1 MEDNIIFKGIIIR
14 CRYNSENFKIYVVDV
29 NSEEYPD
36 IKKNKEGKVI
46 VVGDLPTLVTNVEY
60 EFEGKREYN
69 SKFGNQ
75 YKITNIKQEAPKDVD
90 SVKSFLENIIAPSY
104 VKTLLSV
111 YPNIVDK
118 IIKNDI
124 EDIDFSKLKGIKEKT
139 FNDIKNKIIENY
151 CLIGLVGKYGGVISM
166 NMIKKLYETYKST
179 ALIEEKLAKKPYSC
193 LCRIS
198 RVGFKTADEILLK
211 LEESGKIKFEEPLRQ
226 SKQRM
231 IACYEFQ
238 LQQNEL
244 NGNTLMGIKEL
255 RESCGKLTPE
265 CINYFVDCIKEDNK
279 RVYVDMDNKV
289 VGLKQTMDKELYI
302 YNKLKNMS
310 EIKNLNS
317 RKWLCESENYRDLGG
332 FNLTDEQLN
341 TINVICENNIEIL
354 TACGGAGKSSSVEAL
369 LKMCDDN
376 SITYKLMT
384 PTGAS
389 SKVLAS
395 YTKREC
401 KTIHR
406 GLEFKPTKEGENPWG
421 LNRENKIKEDL
432 VIIDEF
438 SMVDVDL
445 FYRVLDAI
453 DVNITKLLL
462 VFDPYQLPSVGCG
475 NLAQD
480 LLSFDFI
487 PVNRLTKIFRYGE
500 GGLMNVATSVR
511 NSEPFIKLKSGST
524 HQIFG
529 DKKDFIYYE
538 RKDRQVLDTLKKIYE
553 KLLNDYNIEDIMV
566 LASQNKGEYGT
577 VAINNMIQYMLQK
590 DKNNKFIMRGETKF
604 FEGDKVIQTKNNY
617 RARPLGANIEDEGD
631 VYPVFNGNSGII
643 EKVYFDSIVID
654 FDGTLI
660 KYTKEELGQIELGYC
675 ISIHRSQGNSSK
687 QVIVVTPRQHS
698 FMLNSNLIYVGY
710 TRAKERVFAIGD
722 MITIHRSIK
731 KKENLNRDTWLKII
745 S

>member
-1 MEDNIIFKGIIIR
+1 MEDNIIFNGIINR

-29 NSEEYPD
+29 NSEKYPD
-36 IKKNKEGKVI
+36 IKKNKENKVI

-75 YKITNIKQEAPKDVD
+75 YKIVNIKQEVPKDQN
-90 SVKSFLENIIAPSY
+90 SIKSFLQNIIAPSY
-104 VKTLLSV
+104 VETLLSV

-118 IIKNDI
+118 IVKNDI
-124 EDIDFSKLKGIKEKT
+124 DDIDFSKLKGIKEKT

-151 CLIGLVGKYGGVISM
+151 CLIGLVSKYGGVISM

-179 ALIEEKLAKKPYSC
+179 ALIEEKLSKKPYSC
-193 LCRIS
+193 LCRVS

-211 LEESGKIKFEEPLRQ
+211 LEESGKVKFEEPLRQ

-231 IACYEFQ
+231 ISCYEFQ

-244 NGNTLMGIKEL
+244 SGNTLMEIKKL
-255 RESCGKLTPE
+255 RELCGKLTPE

-279 RVYVDMDNKV
+279 RVYVDMGKKV
-289 VGLKQTMDKELYI
+289 VGLRKTMDRELYI
-302 YNKLKNMS
+302 YNKLKTMS
-310 EIKNLNS
+310 EVKNLNS
-317 RKWLCESENYRDLGG
+317 RKWLCECENYRDLGG
-332 FNLTDEQLN
+332 FKLTDEQLN
-341 TINVICENNIEIL
+341 TIAVICENNIEIL

-376 SITYKLMT
+376 KITYKLMT

-406 GLEFKPTKEGENPWG
+406 GLEFKPTKEGESPWG
-421 LNRENKIKEDL
+421 LNKENKIKEDL

-438 SMVDVDL
+438 SMVDVEL
-445 FYRVLDAI
+445 FYRILDAVDI
-453 DVNITKLLL
+453 NTTKLLL

-480 LLSFDFI
+480 LLGFDFI

-511 NSEPFIKLKSGST
+511 NSEPFIKLKEGST
-524 HQIFG
+524 YQIFG

-538 RKDRQVLDTLKKIYE
+538 RKDKQVLDTLKKIYE
-553 KLLNDYNIEDIMV
+553 KLLHDYDIEDIMI

-590 DKNNKFIMRGETKF
+590 GKNNKFIMRGETKF
-604 FEGDKVIQTKNNY
+604 FEGDKVIQIKNNY
-617 RARPLGANIEDEGD
+617 RAKPLGSNDEDDETH
-631 VYPVFNGNSGII
+631 PVFNGNSGII
-643 EKVYFDSIVID
+643 TKVYFDYIVID

-675 ISIHRSQGNSSK
+675 ISIHRSQGNSCK

-722 MITIHRSIK
+722 VVTIHRAIK
-731 KKENLNRDTWLKII
+731 KKENLKRDTWLKII
-745 S
+745 